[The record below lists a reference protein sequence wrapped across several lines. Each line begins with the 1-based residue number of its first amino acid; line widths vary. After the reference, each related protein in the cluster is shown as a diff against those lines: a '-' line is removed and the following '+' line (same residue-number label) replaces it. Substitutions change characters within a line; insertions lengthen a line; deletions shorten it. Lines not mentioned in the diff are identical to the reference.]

1 MKEHGSRGFE
11 WQEGYFA
18 CSVSQ
23 SQVPVVSRY
32 VQNQKE
38 HHRKIDSADEFA
50 LLLKRHGLV
59 VREYS
64 VPDCSVAGGGPALP
78 CRAIDCAV
86 PTGLLAFWRR
96 PFCCALSQF

>member
-1 MKEHGSRGFE
+1 MADHVHALINLGPILNIAKAAQVLKANSSRWMKEHGSKGFE

-23 SQVPVVSRY
+23 SQVPVVVRY

-38 HHRKIDSADEFA
+38 HHRKIDSAGEFA

-59 VREYS
+59 VRE
-64 VPDCSVAGGGPALP
+64 
-78 CRAIDCAV
+78 
-86 PTGLLAFWRR
+86 
-96 PFCCALSQF
+96 

>member
-1 MKEHGSRGFE
+1 M
-11 WQEGYFA
+11 

-23 SQVPVVSRY
+23 SQVPVVARY

-59 VREYS
+59 VRENL
-64 VPDCSVAGGGPALP
+64 CGIVACG
-78 CRAIDCAV
+78 
-86 PTGLLAFWRR
+86 RR
-96 PFCCALSQF
+96 PGTPVPGY